1 MKNLIHIL
9 IFILTSI
16 NINADGIY
24 DITIHVKG
32 LVCDFCAR
40 SVEKTFGKN
49 KAIES
54 ILVDLDNGIIS
65 LNLKVDASVSDE
77 EIANLVESSGGAYE
91 IFVNDD
97 LQVFSKLNLGRFPN
111 STYEITK
118 TIDDSIQ
125 EGRLR

>member
-1 MKNLIHIL
+1 MREELIVHYEGKFDTFEINLI
-9 IFILTSI
+9 
-16 NINADGIY
+16 
-24 DITIHVKG
+24 
-32 LVCDFCAR
+32 
-40 SVEKTFGKN
+40 
-49 KAIES
+49 
-54 ILVDLDNGIIS
+54 
-65 LNLKVDASVSDE
+65 
-77 EIANLVESSGGAYE
+77 ESSGGAYE